1 MKYLLIIC
9 FLIFSQT
16 KYSQTYNLTVTV
28 TNFKQLEGNIIVS
41 IYNKSDDFPK
51 EGKQYQDN
59 ISKVNN
65 YSEAITFNNLP
76 AGDYAVAI
84 FHDKNSDGECNMNIF
99 GIPKEGYGFSN
110 NCRPILSAPSFKCT
124 KINLSSNKS
133 ITIEL
138 IY

>member
-133 ITIEL
+133 ITIE
-138 IY
+138 